1 MYFTK
6 ETEGYD
12 IIINAVKE
20 KYEYREV
27 IVMIK
32 LKKAA
37 AVLMAGLIVCSTPMT
52 AMATEGDTAVVEDL
66 IDSGIDSIAADPDKA
81 VDIIMYAKDLVDQ
94 QNITEEEIRGAIDSA
109 ASHFGISIS
118 DSEKSSLVNVIQK
131 MLSLNIDEDQL
142 RSNVNTVY
150 DKLQDLG
157 VDKDDVKGIVA
168 RVIDFIKSI
177 FA

>member
-1 MYFTK
+1 
-6 ETEGYD
+6 
-12 IIINAVKE
+12 
-20 KYEYREV
+20 
-27 IVMIK
+27 MIK

-131 MLSLNIDEDQL
+131 MLSLNIDIDEDQL